1 VTTEIAVLDDYE
13 NVAHAYGGWDTIPDA
28 RVRIFNRR
36 LGTADELVDGIGS
49 ASVLVAMR
57 ERTRIDDSLLTR
69 LPGVRLLVVTG
80 SHNNRAV
87 DIPAARRRGI
97 TVCGT
102 GGGFAAA
109 GEMTWA
115 LILGLAK
122 HVTRADACVR
132 AGQPLPAAGRDLS
145 GARLGVV
152 GFGKLGRAVARV
164 GEAFG
169 MDVVTWSPHISESY
183 VAGTSVRVVSKKEL
197 FAGSDFVTLHMVYS
211 RSTERM
217 IGAAELGWM
226 SPSAYFVNTSRGRLV
241 DEEALITCLQSGGIA
256 GAGLDVFWQEPLSPD
271 SPLTALPN
279 VLLSP
284 HVGYATEGTLR
295 VFYRDIVEDVRDY
308 LAGRPA
314 RVLAVDSEGAISGF
328 AAYDQPKGIP

>member
-1 VTTEIAVLDDYE
+1 VTTEIVVLDDYE
-13 NVAHAYGGWDTIPDA
+13 NVAHAYGDWDTIPDTRI
-28 RVRIFNRR
+28 RVFNRR

-57 ERTRIDDSLLTR
+57 ERTRIDDGLLTR
-69 LPGVRLLVVTG
+69 LPELRLLVVTG

-87 DIPAARRRGI
+87 DIAAARRQGI

-109 GEMTWA
+109 GELTWA

-122 HVTRADACVR
+122 QVTQADACVR
-132 AGQPLPAAGRDLS
+132 AGQPLPAAGKDLN

-169 MDVVTWSPHISESY
+169 MDVATWSPNIDESY
-183 VAGTSVRVVSKKEL
+183 AAGTSVRVAAKKEL

-217 IGAAELGWM
+217 IGAEELGWM

-241 DEEALITCLQSGGIA
+241 DEEALIACLQSGRIA
-256 GAGLDVFWQEPLSPD
+256 GAGLDVFWQEPLSPQ
-271 SPLTALPN
+271 SPLTTLPN

-295 VFYRDIVEDVRDY
+295 NFYCDIVEDIREY

-314 RVLAVDSEGAISGF
+314 RMLAVDNEGAISGF
-328 AAYDQPKGIP
+328 AH